1 MGSTIIVS
9 NDANGSNEYYQ
20 KILQEVRQQIQQVM
34 KLADNNFEIFDAY
47 YELDAKFKKEYTWCP
62 YSQILP
68 VIGADFEHLSL
79 SG

>member
-1 MGSTIIVS
+1 
-9 NDANGSNEYYQ
+9 
-20 KILQEVRQQIQQVM
+20 M